1 MIEIGP
7 FFSTIDVLCDDLE
20 VKVTDL
26 EFFNV
31 KVWLKSFQSFVV
43 S

>member
-26 EFFNV
+26 GFLM
-31 KVWLKSFQSFVV
+31 LKFE
-43 S
+43 